1 MLTEEEFE
9 TIVNDK
15 SCTGAARHL
24 SALKE
29 PFSTFVREAIIRYGS
44 AEKLNEANRVADFL
58 LARLK
63 KRGMYED
70 PRNAE
75 WVAITYTAALVH
87 NLFYDG
93 SITSLFLA
101 RQELKAIAEE
111 VQMQDNHFEFICQ
124 HIEGQLGDD
133 CPVAMCKVK
142 DDSPQGILALAR
154 WFVVEL
160 GGSVPLDPKG
170 GVA

>member
-1 MLTEEEFE
+1 MITAEDFNE
-9 TIVNDK
+9 VMKDK
-15 SCTGAARHL
+15 VMSRHL
-24 SALKE
+24 AQLKE
-29 PFSTFVREAIIRYGS
+29 PFSRFVNDAIMEYGTV
-44 AEKLNEANRVADFL
+44 EKLEEANKVADFL
-58 LARLK
+58 VARLK

-75 WVAITYTAALVH
+75 WMAITYAATMIH

-93 SITSLFLA
+93 SITSLFMA
-101 RQELKAIAEE
+101 RQELARIA
-111 VQMQDNHFEFICQ
+111 VRAQMQDNHFEFICQ